1 MLIQY
6 TLDKVPNTDG
16 YELYFI
22 RTKDGSTIGSIAG
35 VNGKYQVVF
44 DTFSSQPPYT
54 SEVGLYSLEEAKQHF
69 IEKRIEH
76 TQGSNYRIHL
86 MFNNVGF
93 DPNIEISL
101 L

>member
-1 MLIQY
+1 MLITY

-22 RTKDGSTIGSIAG
+22 RTKDKSTVGSIAG
-35 VNGKYQVVF
+35 IDGKYQVVF
-44 DTFSSQPPYT
+44 DTYSSQPPYT
-54 SEVGLYSLEEAKQHF
+54 SDVLLLSLEEAKKHF

-76 TQGSNYRIHL
+76 TQDSQYRMHL
-86 MFNNVGF
+86 MFHGVKI
-93 DPNIEISL
+93 DPDVKIEL